1 LWAGA
6 ELLRLQ
12 EAAAAQGSKA
22 AVATAA
28 AEALEREKAVL
39 LAQVQASEVELQ
51 NLNAAV
57 RHCWEQDA

>member
-1 LWAGA
+1 LRVGA

-12 EAAAAQGSKA
+12 EAAEAQGSKA
-22 AVATAA
+22 AVANAA

-39 LAQVQASEVELQ
+39 VAQVEAAEVELQ

-57 RHCWEQDA
+57 RRC

>member
-1 LWAGA
+1 MRVGA

-12 EAAAAQGSKA
+12 EAAEAQGSKA
-22 AVATAA
+22 AVANAA

-39 LAQVQASEVELQ
+39 VAQVEAAEVELQ

-57 RHCWEQDA
+57 RRC

>member
-1 LWAGA
+1 LWVGA

-12 EAAAAQGSKA
+12 EAAAAQGNKA
-22 AVATAA
+22 AVANAA

-39 LAQVQASEVELQ
+39 VAQVEAAEVELQ

-57 RHCWEQDA
+57 RHC